1 MSKKRKDLHSD
12 DTFISMPSE
21 ELIISKSAT
30 IFCGRVPRLE
40 AHGKSKTLT
49 RKAVGIGRDKSN
61 SVIIADTKVSKF
73 HALISFKK
81 DAAYVRDSHSTNGTA
96 VNGKTLTPGKDTELK
111 QGDVIVVG
119 STELK
124 IRY

>member
-1 MSKKRKDLHSD
+1 MSKKKDLHSE

-21 ELIISKSAT
+21 EMIISKSAT
-30 IFCGRVPRLE
+30 IRCGRSPRLE
-40 AHGKSKTLT
+40 AHGKSKSLA
-49 RKAVGIGRDKSN
+49 KKSAGIGRDKSN

-73 HALISFKK
+73 HALISFKR
-81 DAAYVRDSHSTNGTA
+81 DAAYLRDSFSTNGTS
-96 VNGKTLTPGKDTELK
+96 VNGEALTPGKDRELK
-111 QGDVIVVG
+111 DGDIVVVG